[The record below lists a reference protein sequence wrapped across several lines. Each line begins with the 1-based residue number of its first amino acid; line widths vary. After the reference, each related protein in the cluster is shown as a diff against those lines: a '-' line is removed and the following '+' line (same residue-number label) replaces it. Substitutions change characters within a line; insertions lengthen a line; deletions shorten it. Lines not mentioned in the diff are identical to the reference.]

1 MKLRQKRMLR
11 RIGSDVDRLQMLIE
25 ILDNGRLQCVALDS
39 RPEAMSTSSVKTF
52 RPSSLNSAEIK

>member
-1 MKLRQKRMLR
+1 
-11 RIGSDVDRLQMLIE
+11 MLIE
-25 ILDNGRLQCVALDS
+25 ILGSGRLQCVALDS